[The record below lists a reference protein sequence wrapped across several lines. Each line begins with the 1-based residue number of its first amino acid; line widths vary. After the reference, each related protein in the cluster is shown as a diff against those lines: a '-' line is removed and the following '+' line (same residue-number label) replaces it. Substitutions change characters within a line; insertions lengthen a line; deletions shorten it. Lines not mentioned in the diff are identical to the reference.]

1 MFRAVFIGI
10 VAAIVFGLL
19 GLLPVIGPVFLT
31 VSVISISLAG
41 ILLVAGLIKL
51 LFFSWW

>member
-1 MFRAVFIGI
+1 MFRAMFVGI

-19 GLLPVIGPVFLT
+19 GFLPVIGPVFLT
-31 VSVISISLAG
+31 VSIVSISAAG

-51 LFFSWW
+51 LFFSW